1 MNYTEQLNSD
11 LITAMKNHD
20 DDKLR
25 AVRSLKARIKERE
38 IELGRALEEAEF
50 LKVVQSLVKQRRE
63 SIAAYEKG
71 QRMDLV
77 AQERAELDYL
87 HQFLPQPLG
96 EAELTKLVKEVIQ
109 ETGASSL
116 RDLGKVMPVLMK
128 RVDGRADGRQVQEM
142 VKRALS

>member
-96 EAELTKLVKEVIQ
+96 EAELNNRY
-109 ETGASSL
+109 SS
-116 RDLGKVMPVLMK
+116 
-128 RVDGRADGRQVQEM
+128 
-142 VKRALS
+142 